1 MVIPSGKWSARWAKR
16 CLGSGGSCVSRVGS
30 LRFRGSAGPPARRA
44 APMRLTVPDLIG
56 NLAILVALRIGFKVL
71 LVPE

>member
-1 MVIPSGKWSARWAKR
+1 
-16 CLGSGGSCVSRVGS
+16 
-30 LRFRGSAGPPARRA
+30 
-44 APMRLTVPDLIG
+44 MRLTVPDLIG